1 MSGAARK
8 KSTKAKRAPLSGE
21 RIALAA
27 LALTDQKGL
36 DGLSF
41 RILARKLGC
50 EAMSIYHYFPSKSHL
65 LDAMVVICINE
76 FKLPPEDMH
85 WLERLRAVSME
96 LRTMATRHPGFFLF
110 FVTYRMNSREGLTL
124 INVFIK
130 ILEETGLD
138 AETRA
143 RHFRCLGYYIQ
154 GAGIDEALGYAKGP
168 SAAEPVPDDVAAR
181 DFPAV
186 AAIGPYFKSA
196 YHQSTFEHGLEI
208 YLRNIAEDAA
218 AARR

>member
-1 MSGAARK
+1 MAGVVK
-8 KSTKAKRAPLSGE
+8 KKPVKSKRAPLSGE
-21 RIALAA
+21 RIARAA
-27 LALTDQKGL
+27 LALIDGKGL

-76 FKLPPEDMH
+76 FRFPPEGMH

-96 LRTMATRHPGFFLF
+96 LRAMATRHPGFFLY

-124 INVFIK
+124 INAFIR

-138 AETRA
+138 DETRA

-168 SAAEPVPDDVAAR
+168 SAVDPVPDDIAKR

-186 AAIGPYFKSA
+186 AAIGSYFKPA
-196 YHQSTFEHGLEI
+196 YHQSTFEFGLDI
-208 YLRNIAEDAA
+208 YLRQIAGDAA
-218 AARR
+218 RVSR